1 MGGTSKL
8 TNGLVVNGSVAYTNT
23 KQQNP
28 KSGASFFGD
37 YGGGT
42 GGSTTKGNNPSK
54 WADVVGGPKRGVANN
69 PTQAAQIWA
78 KDVGGPTR
86 GVANKLGTA

>member
-1 MGGTSKL
+1 MKL
-8 TNGLVVNGSVAYTNT
+8 DVDFLINFFDKYTYEA
-23 KQQNP
+23 K
-28 KSGASFFGD
+28 KSEVD
-37 YGGGT
+37 EQDTGGGAGE
-42 GGSTTKGNNPSK
+42 GGAKKGNNPSK

-69 PTQAAQIWA
+69 PTQSAQIWA